1 MPLRCE
7 RRALP
12 RALDGIGR
20 YRLVVV
26 IQSGQDHEVEL
37 LVAGLA
43 KGAEALE
50 RILDAHVQVLRAV
63 KQERGTPHAAELYL
77 ARPLPDPLHAVPELR
92 QLEAVLDAL
101 GLEDD
106 LVQSALGRLEEL
118 VAAEGRDDIAWPVCA
133 KPGALHVREPRPE
146 RGEAGPVPADEIL
159 ARAVEHPEESGASEV
174 RDLAGDRAD
183 VRRARAV
190 SRGAGPGGVD
200 LRLRTERP
208 IRGHGVPEVSTRVGR
223 ADDPAA
229 PTTAALVVAKR
240 ADTMLH
246 KRVRDTAQQTAPRSV
261 GCRGG
266 ALQGHAAAP
275 RISERATEEH
285 DGRDGRFGGRILR
298 QAQRSRERHPRVAR
312 ERHRALPHRH

>member
-77 ARPLPDPLHAVPELR
+77 ARPLPDPLHAVTELR
-92 QLEAVLDAL
+92 ELEAVLDAL

-106 LVQSALGRLEEL
+106 LVQAALRRCEEL
-118 VAAEGRDDIAWPVCA
+118 VGPEGRHDVARPVGA
-133 KPGALHVREPRPE
+133 KPRALVVGEPRPVS
-146 RGEAGPVPADEIL
+146 GEAGPIPADQIL
-159 ARAVEHPEESGASEV
+159 ARAVEHPEESGAGDV
-174 RDLAGDRAD
+174 RDLAG
-183 VRRARAV
+183 
-190 SRGAGPGGVD
+190 
-200 LRLRTERP
+200 
-208 IRGHGVPEVSTRVGR
+208 
-223 ADDPAA
+223 
-229 PTTAALVVAKR
+229 
-240 ADTMLH
+240 
-246 KRVRDTAQQTAPRSV
+246 
-261 GCRGG
+261 
-266 ALQGHAAAP
+266 
-275 RISERATEEH
+275 
-285 DGRDGRFGGRILR
+285 
-298 QAQRSRERHPRVAR
+298 
-312 ERHRALPHRH
+312 